1 MIYLITA
8 ILFGS
13 LFAILFKIFQR
24 NGIDALQAI
33 GINYVV
39 AFALGSLGSLT
50 QGFSTTGMA
59 SWILPAMGAGLFMM
73 GSFVTMNMTTRSHG
87 IAIAT
92 IAAMTTR
99 SHGIAIATIAAR
111 VAFVVPVLC
120 AFLFLHGDEPRWL
133 ASALVIASLLLIF
146 HHRQEINTST
156 RNLLNPIPVFIC
168 YGMANFLLKL
178 SQQIVA
184 QNGGDNAEL
193 SLVTGVAFLSALLFT
208 VIYYMMQPR
217 SSRQPL
223 RWNNVVAGI
232 VLGVV
237 NMGCT
242 FFLLKSLMTIDS
254 SIFYPV
260 YNITIVLIATLAGRF
275 GFGERLTPLQYGGIA
290 VAIAAIILF
299 FV

>member
-24 NGIDALQAI
+24 KGIDALQAI

-50 QGFSTTGMA
+50 QGFSTTGIA

-73 GSFVTMNMTTRSHG
+73 GSFVTMN
-87 IAIAT
+87 
-92 IAAMTTR
+92 MTTR

-184 QNGGDNAEL
+184 QNGGGNAEL

>member
-24 NGIDALQAI
+24 KGIDALQAI

-73 GSFVTMNMTTRSHG
+73 GSFVTMN
-87 IAIAT
+87 
-92 IAAMTTR
+92 MTTR

-184 QNGGDNAEL
+184 QNGGGNAEL

-254 SIFYPV
+254 SVFYPV

>member
-13 LFAILFKIFQR
+13 LFAILFKVFQR
-24 NGIDALQAI
+24 KGIDALQAI
-33 GINYVV
+33 GLNYVV
-39 AFALGSLGSLT
+39 AFVIGSLGSFS
-50 QGFSTTGMA
+50 QGFSITGIE
-59 SWILPAMGAGLFMM
+59 SWITPAIFAGLFMM
-73 GSFVTMNMTTRSHG
+73 GSFVTMN
-87 IAIAT
+87 I
-92 IAAMTTR
+92 TTR

-120 AFLFLHGDEPRWL
+120 AYLFLHGDEPRWV

-146 HHRQEINTST
+146 RHRQDAHASAGNIF
-156 RNLLNPIPVFIC
+156 NPIPVFIC
-168 YGMANFLLKL
+168 YGMANFMLKL
-178 SQQIVA
+178 SQQLVA
-184 QNGGDNAEL
+184 QSGGSNAEL
-193 SLVTGVAFLSALLFT
+193 SLVSSVAFLSALIFT
-208 VIYYMMQPR
+208 VIYYMIQPAT
-217 SSRQPL
+217 SRNPL
-223 RWNNVVAGI
+223 SGNNVVAGI
-232 VLGVV
+232 VLGIA
-237 NMGCT
+237 NLGCT

-260 YNITIVLIATLAGRF
+260 YNIAIVLIATLTGRI

>member
-1 MIYLITA
+1 
-8 ILFGS
+8 
-13 LFAILFKIFQR
+13 
-24 NGIDALQAI
+24 
-33 GINYVV
+33 
-39 AFALGSLGSLT
+39 
-50 QGFSTTGMA
+50 
-59 SWILPAMGAGLFMM
+59 MM
-73 GSFVTMNMTTRSHG
+73 GSFVTMN
-87 IAIAT
+87 
-92 IAAMTTR
+92 MTTR

-133 ASALVIASLLLIF
+133 ASALVITSLLLIF

-184 QNGGDNAEL
+184 QNGGGNAEL

-223 RWNNVVAGI
+223 RWNKVVAGI

-254 SIFYPV
+254 SVFYPV

>member
-24 NGIDALQAI
+24 KGIDALQAI

-73 GSFVTMNMTTRSHG
+73 GSFVTMN
-87 IAIAT
+87 
-92 IAAMTTR
+92 MTTR

-184 QNGGDNAEL
+184 QSGGGNAEL

-275 GFGERLTPLQYGGIA
+275 GFGERLSPLQYGGIA

>member
-24 NGIDALQAI
+24 KGIDALQAI

-73 GSFVTMNMTTRSHG
+73 GSFVTMN
-87 IAIAT
+87 
-92 IAAMTTR
+92 MTTR

-208 VIYYMMQPR
+208 LIYYMMQPR

>member
-24 NGIDALQAI
+24 KGIDALQAI

-73 GSFVTMNMTTRSHG
+73 GSFVTMN
-87 IAIAT
+87 
-92 IAAMTTR
+92 MTTR

-184 QNGGDNAEL
+184 QSGGGNAEL

>member
-73 GSFVTMNMTTRSHG
+73 GSFVTMN
-87 IAIAT
+87 
-92 IAAMTTR
+92 MTTR

-254 SIFYPV
+254 SVFYPV

>member
-24 NGIDALQAI
+24 KGIDALQAI

-73 GSFVTMNMTTRSHG
+73 GSFVTMN
-87 IAIAT
+87 
-92 IAAMTTR
+92 MTTR

-184 QNGGDNAEL
+184 QNGGGNAEL